1 MPLKDGE
8 NDYEQ
13 ENRNCYYYP
22 GIIFNNRRIG
32 STKRNNSFDDAIQS
46 FVFSMHRYFLTG
58 FFKIVTYSANWQ
70 TIVIFCAVF
79 LTIKRTRIR
88 IGVPLSFASAIST
101 TLYKLVKM
109 AYARPRP
116 DIGFH
121 LIEQGGL
128 SFPSGHSMT
137 GLVFYGLLIYFIT
150 EYGKENRAQK
160 ALISLLVVLIVLIGF
175 SRVYLGVH
183 YPTDVLAGWFLGI
196 SILVSAIILLE
207 KGYTER
213 IKFGKFKLK

>member
-1 MPLKDGE
+1 MRINK
-8 NDYEQ
+8 
-13 ENRNCYYYP
+13 RI
-22 GIIFNNRRIG
+22 GIIIISLGLFLITGAFVLSNTTI
-32 STKRNNSFDDAIQS
+32 TFDKSIQDVI
-46 FVFSMHRYFLTG
+46 FLMREDFLTG
-58 FFKIVTYSANWQ
+58 LLKIVTYSANWEI
-70 TIVIFCAVF
+70 IVVFCVIL
-79 LTIKRTRIR
+79 LTLENTRIKVG
-88 IGVPLSFASAIST
+88 IPISIASAVST
-101 TLYKLVKM
+101 IIYKVIKTV
-109 AYARPRP
+109 YARARP
-116 DIGFH
+116 DIGFY

-183 YPTDVLAGWFLGI
+183 YPTDVLAGWFLGT

-207 KGYTER
+207 KGYPEK

>member
-1 MPLKDGE
+1 MRINK
-8 NDYEQ
+8 
-13 ENRNCYYYP
+13 RI
-22 GIIFNNRRIG
+22 GIIIISLGLFLITGAFVLSNTTI
-32 STKRNNSFDDAIQS
+32 TFDKSIQDVI
-46 FVFSMHRYFLTG
+46 FLMREDFLTG
-58 FFKIVTYSANWQ
+58 LLKIVTYSANWEI
-70 TIVIFCAVF
+70 IVVFCVIL
-79 LTIKRTRIR
+79 LTFENTRIKVG
-88 IGVPLSFASAIST
+88 IPISIASAVST
-101 TLYKLVKM
+101 IIYKVIKTV
-109 AYARPRP
+109 YARPRP
-116 DIGFH
+116 DIGFY

-183 YPTDVLAGWFLGI
+183 YPTDVLAGWFLGT

-207 KGYTER
+207 KGYPER
-213 IKFGKFKLK
+213 IKFGKFKLQ